1 MQLNVCFDTTN
12 DIEIINEK
20 NFNLCT
26 NFINFIS
33 LDMENILNN
42 ETISNLSKSNYK
54 EIISNINKATKG
66 LIIPEIID
74 INALADTTGQTANIQ
89 QMQKD
94 LTQVLKVYTKFRGL
108 TEFCYFNDN
117 LKTMTLLRRYIYYLH
132 TFKVEKVTLP
142 KQTISSFGLKTKKN
156 KTSKDDDILV
166 MLQKNSPYLYFN
178 YQCSNINDYMT
189 ASFLQLIQNNYLIL
203 KCKNCGKY
211 FIVFNRA
218 NKLYCSRKSP
228 QNSSKTCKQYGRE
241 KAWLD
246 RIKDKND
253 WYSAYRKVYQSL
265 QVKTKRKPNNIQC
278 MQDFEN
284 FKTEANKWKKAVKD
298 GTKTEEEFINW
309 LQDFR
314 NKK

>member
-1 MQLNVCFDTTN
+1 MVLNIRFDITN

-20 NFNLCT
+20 KFNLCT

-33 LDMENILNN
+33 LDMESILSN
-42 ETISNLSKSNYK
+42 EIISNLMENNYQK
-54 EIISNINKATKG
+54 IISNINKATKG

-74 INALADTTGQTANIQ
+74 INVLTDTAGQTVNIQ
-89 QMQKD
+89 QIQKD
-94 LTQVLKVYTKFRGL
+94 LTQVLNTYTKFKEL
-108 TEFCYFNDN
+108 TEFCYFNNN

-132 TFKVEKVTLP
+132 TSKIEEITLP
-142 KQTISSFGLKTKKN
+142 KQTISSFGFNSKKKYN
-156 KTSKDDDILV
+156 NENILV

-178 YQCSNINDYMT
+178 YQCSNINDYCT
-189 ASFLQLIQNNYLIL
+189 ASFLQLIENNYTIL

-228 QNSSKTCKQYGRE
+228 QNASKTCKQYGRE
-241 KAWLD
+241 RAWLD

-265 QVKTKRKPNNIQC
+265 QVKTKRNPNNIQC
-278 MQDFEN
+278 MQDFDN

-298 GTKTEEEFINW
+298 GAKTEEEFMYW
-309 LQDFR
+309 LKEFR
-314 NKK
+314 K